1 MSKTGQMFYD
11 EQVKQEEDR
20 HEANCRKENFVFL
33 VKHKQTKLLK
43 EKSTL
48 ETLSYRLENAFNKII
63 RKAL

>member
-20 HEANCRKENFVFL
+20 HEANCREENFVFL
-33 VKHKQTKLLK
+33 VKHKKTKLLK